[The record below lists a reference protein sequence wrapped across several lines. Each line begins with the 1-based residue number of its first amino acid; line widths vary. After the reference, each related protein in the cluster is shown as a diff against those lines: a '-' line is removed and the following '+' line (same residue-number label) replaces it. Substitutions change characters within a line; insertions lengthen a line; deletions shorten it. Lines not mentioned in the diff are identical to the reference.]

1 MNVSGFSFSA
11 VEAGIRYEGRLDLGL
26 IYSDRPCV
34 TAGVF
39 TTSQVKAAPVIIDS
53 KRLED
58 NGMAQAILVNSGCA
72 NACTG
77 AQGMEAA
84 LATSRLLSTRLG
96 IDDNLVLVSSTG
108 VIGEPLN
115 VEGFTQ
121 NIDRLVGSL
130 SSDRSDDVAKAIMT
144 TDLVHKISSTKVV
157 IQGKEISIFGMAKG
171 SGMIMPNMATMLAFV
186 VTDADISREQLHD
199 TLVETTDRTFNRI
212 TVDGDT
218 STNDMVLVMANG
230 RAGNHAIDGSDP
242 RAVSDFSDALGL
254 VMKDLALQIVQDGEG
269 ATKTITINVKGAAN
283 DADAEKIARTVANSN
298 LVKTAFFGEDANWG
312 RIIAAMGRAGVIF
325 DQEKVS
331 IAFGDITMVEN
342 GLGLGAEVESRATK
356 ILKEKTFTVSI
367 SLQEGSGEA
376 EMYTCD
382 FSLDYVKI
390 NADYRS

>member
-1 MNVSGFSFSA
+1 MSVSGFSFSA
-11 VEAGIRYEGRLDLGL
+11 VEAGIRYKGRLDLGL
-26 IYSDRPCV
+26 IYSDQPCV

-53 KRLED
+53 KRLDE

-77 AQGMEAA
+77 AKGMEAA
-84 LATSRLLSTRLG
+84 LATSRLISSRLG
-96 IDDNLVLVSSTG
+96 IDDNLVQVSSTG

-115 VEGFTQ
+115 VQGFED
-121 NIDRLVGSL
+121 NIDTLVDSL
-130 SSDRSDDVAKAIMT
+130 SVDCSDDVAKAIMT
-144 TDLVHKISSTKVV
+144 TDTVQKTSSAKVV
-157 IQGKEISIFGMAKG
+157 VQGKEIHIFGMAKG
-171 SGMIMPNMATMLAFV
+171 SGMIMPNMATMLAFI
-186 VTDADISREQLHD
+186 VTDADIAREQLQN

-230 RAGNHAIDGSDP
+230 RAGNHSIDGSDS
-242 RAVSDFSDALGL
+242 RALSDFSDALGL

-269 ATKTITINVKGAAN
+269 ATKTITIHVKGAAN

-331 IAFGDITMVEN
+331 IAFGDVTMVEN
-342 GLGLGAEVESRATK
+342 GLGLGVEVESRATK
-356 ILKEKTFTVSI
+356 ILKEKAFTVSI